1 MLLSTLVRSAA
12 PAISRG
18 GSTRWLVPVLVLGG
32 AAVVGGLAGLLPFP
46 LAIGSLLAL
55 VGIPLLVLGFLRLDI
70 GVIIMLCIGFSLELL
85 RKYTSA
91 PVGVSLDALLALF
104 CVSMIAQVARQKNL
118 EFARHPISYFVLAW
132 MYYCALEFFN
142 PWTPTR
148 MAWVYTVRSLAGLLF
163 LYFIALYAF
172 DTVPKIKRVI
182 KWILGLGFV
191 SALWGL
197 HQEFNGFT
205 QAELN
210 WLYADEL
217 RLQLIYQ
224 WGRLRVFSFFADPTT
239 CGIIMGYLSAMCVV
253 LLVGPYRWWQRVA
266 LSVALVAML
275 LCMGYAGSR
284 TPIAMFPAAL
294 AFFVLLYPKRN
305 ILLITGLLFVFGSV
319 GMMKS
324 SSNPVI
330 YRIQSAFKPGQDASV
345 QVRLDNQALVQPFIR
360 DMPVG
365 SGLGTT
371 GEWGKRFAPG
381 FWLATFAHDSGLVRI
396 AVEAGYIGLTLYCLF
411 LFTILYT
418 GIRQYFRIRDPTRK
432 NLTLA
437 IVVVMFCLV
446 IASYPQEAIPMLP
459 TSLMFYVLLACMVR
473 LGKIDDE
480 ARAGATREASETPRE
495 PATLER
501 WRATTT

>member
-1 MLLSTLVRSAA
+1 MLLSTLTRGIATQTTRSEA
-12 PAISRG
+12 PG
-18 GSTRWLVPVLVLGG
+18 WLVPAGVLTAAGLIG
-32 AAVVGGLAGLLPFP
+32 AVAGLLPFKI
-46 LAIGSLLAL
+46 AIGLLL
-55 VGIPLLVLGFLRLDI
+55 GLIGIPLLALGFIRLDI
-70 GVIIMLCIGFSLELL
+70 GVIIMLCIGFSLEVM

-91 PVGVSLDALLALF
+91 PVGTSLDALLVLF
-104 CVSMIAQVARQKNL
+104 CVSMIAQVARSKDF

-172 DTVPKIKRVI
+172 DSVAKIKRVI

-197 HQEFNGFT
+197 NQEFNGFT
-205 QAELN
+205 QAELT

-253 LLVGPYRWWQRVA
+253 LMVGPYKWYQRAILFVA
-266 LSVALVAML
+266 LIAML

-305 ILLITGLLFVFGSV
+305 ILLVSGAVFLFGAI

-371 GEWGKRFAPG
+371 GEWGRRFAPG
-381 FWLATFAHDSGLVRI
+381 FWLASFAHDSGLVRI

-411 LFTILYT
+411 LFTVMYT

-473 LGKIDDE
+473 LGKIDAAE
-480 ARAGATREASETPRE
+480 LSRAAATPMPVLPPRANGGDLY
-495 PATLER
+495 PSA
-501 WRATTT
+501 